1 MKNRMSRI
9 PAADKADY
17 QRWEMPDLTG
27 INRRIRERLQEIEQA
42 EQGSEESATPE
53 PTPEEIAAEQEAKAR
68 LAREQELA
76 QIREQAYQEGF
87 TQGQQAGL
95 EQGYQD
101 GFAQGQQAGHA
112 QGLDAGIQ
120 EGIQEGIN
128 QGQEQ
133 LDQIKSRLQHLIQ
146 HLREPLARQ
155 DDELE
160 EVLLSLVQMLC
171 QAILLRELSINRRHL
186 LMIVR
191 EAIQALPPMSERL
204 FVYVHPEDIELAG
217 EACAGVPEA
226 CRVFADETMTP
237 GGCRVETQNSLVDYT
252 FERRFQ
258 DILRL
263 AVEKRYSQ
271 ALPQQH
277 PQDDLEAWEEAYLP
291 AEVQQAPMPN
301 AALPALE
308 WQDVVPVVDDL
319 QDLAQELKALRA
331 LRHGPF
337 ISKANWQIEDDE
349 GLDTEPPVAAEAE
362 AEPPAEIT
370 EENQQEEDAVRMD
383 PVPSAEKS
391 AADEAPSDDTEE
403 APAPSEV
410 LETAD
415 AAEPLEKPSD
425 DEHQASWTDE
435 LEQALEE
442 DKATQVGEM
451 PEETASASSV
461 EEMPSLAD
469 EAPAQAAEEV
479 LPPAMPEATP
489 ESQAI
494 EPLEKDDLMPDTR
507 TGAWPEDIE
516 PLDTAVL
523 GEVPPLPPA
532 DTLEPTPSMPLE
544 PASYASL
551 EDLEPL
557 QTWPGLQEAEHLWE
571 PQAPSAEQKLA
582 TNAAVIEDRYLPDE
596 QEEAPPLDEALDLSA
611 FEAEEAEE
619 NTPLEKTQTS
629 EDADKAKLEQ
639 VQSQL
644 NPEAAQWDDLDLEQ
658 LFTDDNQSTKEP

>member
-1 MKNRMSRI
+1 MSRI

-42 EQGSEESATPE
+42 EQQEEAATPE
-53 PTPEEIAAEQEAKAR
+53 PTPEEIAAEKAAQAR

-101 GFAQGQQAGHA
+101 GFAQGQQAGHT
-112 QGLDAGIQ
+112 QGLEQGIQ
-120 EGIQEGIN
+120 EGIQEGLN

-226 CRVFADETMTP
+226 CRVFADENMTP

-271 ALPQQH
+271 ALPQPH
-277 PQDDLEAWEEAYLP
+277 PQEDLDAWEEAYLP
-291 AEVQQAPMPN
+291 AEAQAQVSSSP
-301 AALPALE
+301 AQALE
-308 WQDVVPVVDDL
+308 WQDVVPVIDDL
-319 QDLAQELKALRA
+319 QDLSQELKALRA
-331 LRHGPF
+331 LRQGPF
-337 ISKANWQIEDDE
+337 VAKANWQIEDDE
-349 GLDTEPPVAAEAE
+349 MLDAETSVAVGPEVEQATETQEKD
-362 AEPPAEIT
+362 
-370 EENQQEEDAVRMD
+370 QQEDVAETTDVA
-383 PVPSAEKS
+383 PSSDMS
-391 AADEAPSDDTEE
+391 AADEAISDTSETPE
-403 APAPSEV
+403 AVSSDI
-410 LETAD
+410 LETAEVSS
-415 AAEPLEKPSD
+415 EPLDTQQPENQCQDQPT
-425 DEHQASWTDE
+425 AE

-442 DKATQVGEM
+442 DRATQVEEM
-451 PEETASASSV
+451 PEETASTSSV
-461 EEMPSLAD
+461 EETPSLAD
-469 EAPAQAAEEV
+469 EASAQAVEDALPSDMPEEV
-479 LPPAMPEATP
+479 PEN
-489 ESQAI
+489 QAI

-532 DTLEPTPSMPLE
+532 ESLEPTPSMPLE

-557 QTWPGLQEAEHLWE
+557 QTWPGLQDAEHLWE

-596 QEEAPPLDEALDLSA
+596 EEQAVPLDEALDLSA
-611 FEAEEAEE
+611 FEAEE
-619 NTPLEKTQTS
+619 NTPLEKAKTS
-629 EDADKAKLEQ
+629 EDTDKAKLEQ

-658 LFTDDNQSTKEP
+658 LFTDDKQTKEP